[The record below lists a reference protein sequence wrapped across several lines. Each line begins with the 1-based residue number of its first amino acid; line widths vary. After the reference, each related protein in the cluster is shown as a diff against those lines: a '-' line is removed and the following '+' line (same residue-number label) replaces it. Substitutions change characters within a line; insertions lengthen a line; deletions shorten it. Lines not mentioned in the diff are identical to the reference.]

1 MPRID
6 DYRLAHDLARR
17 SLLKGD
23 PDLVARL
30 SRAAISG
37 RKEPEVIISL
47 SFLNRRTAV
56 RWGDFQM
63 SFEETGEEVP
73 IQQQILLLHYL
84 RGAWASGGAGSSGE
98 WISFQEVPDGRFY
111 IDAFQRRAKVP
122 LIQAFGSKPE
132 NLSRVAS
139 ERYNAIPFDR
149 GDFSVVVQVLPLV
162 PVALVLW
169 QGDEE
174 FPPDGNILFD
184 QTICKLLSA
193 EDIAW
198 LAGMV
203 VYPLVA
209 KAKNPVLPPT
219 DVVGPHGASSM
230 EKAG

>member
-6 DYRLAHDLARR
+6 DYKQARDLARKQ
-17 SLLKGD
+17 LLHAN
-23 PDLVARL
+23 PDLVARF
-30 SRAAISG
+30 SGAAITGVKESG
-37 RKEPEVIISL
+37 MILSL
-47 SFLNRRTAV
+47 LFLNRRTAV
-56 RWGDFQM
+56 TWGDFRM
-63 SFEETGEEVP
+63 SFEGNDEEVP

-84 RGAWASGGAGSSGE
+84 QGAGASGGAVSSEE

-132 NLSRVAS
+132 RLPTVAA
-139 ERYNAIPFDR
+139 EIYNARAFDR

-169 QGDEE
+169 RGDEE
-174 FPPDGNILFD
+174 FPPEGNILFD
-184 QTICKLLSA
+184 RTISKLLSA

-203 VYPLVA
+203 VYPLVG
-209 KAKNPVLPPT
+209 KVKNPVLPQ
-219 DVVGPHGASSM
+219 GASSI
-230 EKAG
+230 EKAI

>member
-6 DYRLAHDLARR
+6 DYRLARDLARR
-17 SLLKGD
+17 QLLKGD
-23 PDLVARL
+23 PDLVARF
-30 SRAAISG
+30 SQAAISG
-37 RKEPEVIISL
+37 GKEREVIISL

-56 RWGDFQM
+56 TWGDFRM
-63 SFEETGEEVP
+63 SFEKKDEEVP

-84 RGAWASGGAGSSGE
+84 HGAWSSGGAGSSGE

-111 IDAFQRRAKVP
+111 IDAFQRRAKAP

-132 NLSRVAS
+132 HLPRVAS
-139 ERYNAIPFDR
+139 EIYNAMPFDR

-162 PVALVLW
+162 PVVLLLW
-169 QGDEE
+169 KGDEE

-209 KAKNPVLPPT
+209 KVKDPVLP
-219 DVVGPHGASSM
+219 HEACSM
-230 EKAG
+230 GKAI

>member
-6 DYRLAHDLARR
+6 DYNQARDLARKQ
-17 SLLKGD
+17 LLQGN
-23 PDLVARL
+23 PDLVAKFSGATVNGGKESGMSL
-30 SRAAISG
+30 SF
-37 RKEPEVIISL
+37 

-56 RWGDFQM
+56 AWGDFRM
-63 SFEETGEEVP
+63 SFEETDEEVP

-84 RGAWASGGAGSSGE
+84 RGAWVSGGAVSSEE

-111 IDAFQRRAKVP
+111 IDAFQRRAKAP

-132 NLSRVAS
+132 QLPEVAAKL
-139 ERYNAIPFDR
+139 YNAVPFDR

-169 QGDEE
+169 RGDEE

-184 QTICKLLSA
+184 RTICKLFSA

-203 VYPLVA
+203 VYPLVG
-209 KAKNPVLPPT
+209 KVKNPAP
-219 DVVGPHGASSM
+219 PHGASSI
-230 EKAG
+230 EKAI